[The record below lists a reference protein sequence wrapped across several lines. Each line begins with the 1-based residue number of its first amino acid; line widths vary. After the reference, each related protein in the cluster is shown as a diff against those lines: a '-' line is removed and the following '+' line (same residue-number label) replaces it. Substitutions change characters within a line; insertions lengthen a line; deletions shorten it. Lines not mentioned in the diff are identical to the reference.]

1 METSNIEIK
10 ASDSTSTHTSRSPA
24 PIAAGL
30 DGIDHKIDPGEPTQ
44 IDPADYA
51 DEERKRRGIR
61 RVPTSLREAIGELKA
76 DPLFKDL
83 MPELMWRAYQE
94 VKLAECDAFEA
105 NDEEFELKPTSTCS
119 NAGPQ
124 RDPLELDARRSM
136 W

>member
-1 METSNIEIK
+1 
-10 ASDSTSTHTSRSPA
+10 
-24 PIAAGL
+24 
-30 DGIDHKIDPGEPTQ
+30 
-44 IDPADYA
+44 
-51 DEERKRRGIR
+51 
-61 RVPTSLREAIGELKA
+61 
-76 DPLFKDL
+76 

-105 NDEEFELKPTSTCS
+105 NDEFSSKPTSTCS